1 MTRLPAARLPA
12 AKVSAALGAFVL
24 ALLLAA
30 CSGGGAAASVSPPP
44 GVDTTITAKGNAFQ
58 NPTVTLPADKP
69 TKVFFKNLDSQP
81 HNIAIYKDSSASQKI
96 FVGET
101 INDSA
106 KVYDVPAIP
115 AGDYFFR
122 CDVHPEM
129 TGKVVVSGT

>member
-1 MTRLPAARLPA
+1 MTTLRAALGT
-12 AKVSAALGAFVL
+12 AALGAILV
-24 ALLLAA
+24 ATLAA
-30 CSGGGAAASVSPPP
+30 CSGGGGAAASVSPPP

-81 HNIAIYKDSSASQKI
+81 HNVAIYKDSSASQKI

-101 INDSA
+101 FNDAA

-122 CDVHPEM
+122 CDVHPDM
-129 TGKVVVSGT
+129 TGKLVVSGT